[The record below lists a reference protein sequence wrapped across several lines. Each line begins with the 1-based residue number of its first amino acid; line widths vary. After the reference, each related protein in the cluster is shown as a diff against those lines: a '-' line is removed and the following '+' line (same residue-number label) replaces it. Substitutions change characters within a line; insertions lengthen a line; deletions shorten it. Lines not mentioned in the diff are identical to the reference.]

1 MVTTGRETSPQ
12 STILHA
18 MNSDWIR
25 FDMLFDAEECHR
37 KGNCPWTFF
46 AYPTSLADVH
56 GLPPDREACELL
68 AHIQQRGIDIA
79 IWVSQIVENT
89 TYFACRFGDRQK
101 VDDVLNEL
109 QSSGT
114 IDVNF
119 WSTRS
124 ERLFARYAEGT
135 EQR

>member
-1 MVTTGRETSPQ
+1 MRYPWPRGLAYRMLESIEGAVTFALTDTAPRRLRMHNVLDRIIRE
-12 STILHA
+12 
-18 MNSDWIR
+18 
-25 FDMLFDAEECHR
+25 
-37 KGNCPWTFF
+37 
-46 AYPTSLADVH
+46 LA
-56 GLPPDREACELL
+56 LRSRSASIELL
-68 AHIQQRGIDIA
+68 AHIQQRGIDVA

-119 WSTRS
+119 CSTRS
-124 ERLFARYAEGT
+124 ERLFARYVEST
-135 EQR
+135 EQIKD